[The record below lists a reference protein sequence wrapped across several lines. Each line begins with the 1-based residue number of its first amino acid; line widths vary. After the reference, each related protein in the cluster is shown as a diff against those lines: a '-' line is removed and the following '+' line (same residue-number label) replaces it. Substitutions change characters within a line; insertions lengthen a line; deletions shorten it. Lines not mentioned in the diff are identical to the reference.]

1 MLTDE
6 TIRRVAK
13 FFDIMSNDLLK
24 LKKKLFELKESY
36 SFNPRN
42 LFDEIDIK
50 KEGQIEEKEIVE
62 FLKLN

>member
-24 LKKKLFELKESY
+24 LKKNY
-36 SFNPRN
+36 
-42 LFDEIDIK
+42 
-50 KEGQIEEKEIVE
+50 
-62 FLKLN
+62 LN

>member
-13 FFDIMSNDLLK
+13 FFDIISNNLSK
-24 LKKKLFELKESY
+24 LKKKLFQLKESY

-62 FLKLN
+62 FLK

>member
-13 FFDIMSNDLLK
+13 LFDTISNDLSK
-24 LKKKLFELKESY
+24 LKKKLFQLKESY
-36 SFNPRN
+36 SFNPKN

-50 KEGQIEEKEIVE
+50 KEGNIGESEIVE
-62 FLKLN
+62 FLK

>member
-6 TIRRVAK
+6 TIRRIAK

-62 FLKLN
+62 FLK

>member
-36 SFNPRN
+36 SFNPRKTN
-42 LFDEIDIK
+42 RRKRNSRVFKVKLIK
-50 KEGQIEEKEIVE
+50 I
-62 FLKLN
+62 

>member
-62 FLKLN
+62 FLK

>member
-42 LFDEIDIK
+42 LFEEIDIK

-62 FLKLN
+62 FLK

>member
-6 TIRRVAK
+6 TIRRVSK
-13 FFDIMSNDLLK
+13 LFDIISNNLSK
-24 LKKKLFELKESY
+24 LKKKLFQLKESY

-62 FLKLN
+62 FLK

>member
-13 FFDIMSNDLLK
+13 LFDTISNDLSK
-24 LKKKLFELKESY
+24 LKKKLFQLKESY

-42 LFDEIDIK
+42 LFDEMDIK
-50 KEGQIEEKEIVE
+50 KIGEIGENEIVE
-62 FLKLN
+62 FLK